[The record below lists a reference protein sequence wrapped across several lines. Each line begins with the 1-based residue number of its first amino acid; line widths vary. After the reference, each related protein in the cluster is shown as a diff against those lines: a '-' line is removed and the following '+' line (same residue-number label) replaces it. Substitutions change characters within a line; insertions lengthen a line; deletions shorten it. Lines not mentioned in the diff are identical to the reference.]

1 METKAKWN
9 WNVPAIIGSVFSFMG
24 IVYIGIS
31 IFLFIAPADAEAVA
45 VRTVFLPLG
54 LVLFCVGI
62 VFLLHAA
69 SKKRQADQLIADGRY
84 VWATVTELRE
94 IRSINGFRGH
104 PWVIQAQYADAYGQS
119 YFFQSRHLYR
129 KPDTS
134 IVGKSVKVYI
144 QGSNYTC
151 YYMDPEPLLSR
162 SRIS

>member
-84 VWATVTELRE
+84 IWATVTALRE
-94 IRSINGFRGH
+94 IRNVNGLRGH
-104 PWVIQAQYADAYGQS
+104 PCVMQASYTDAYGQT
-119 YFFQSRHLYR
+119 YHFQSRYLYR
-129 KPDTS
+129 KLNAS
-134 IVGKSVKVYI
+134 FVGKPVKVYI
-144 QGSNYTC
+144 QGSNYSI
-151 YYMDPEPLLSR
+151 YYMDPEPLLQHSMK
-162 SRIS
+162 

>member
-1 METKAKWN
+1 MEAKAKWN
-9 WNVPAIIGSVFSFMG
+9 WNVPAIIGSVFSFTG

-84 VWATVTELRE
+84 IWATVTALRE
-94 IRSINGFRGH
+94 IRNVNGLRGH
-104 PWVIQAQYADAYGQS
+104 PCVMQASYTDAYGQT
-119 YFFQSRHLYR
+119 YHFQSRYLYR
-129 KPDTS
+129 KLNAS
-134 IVGKSVKVYI
+134 IVGKPVKVYI
-144 QGSNYTC
+144 QGSNYSI
-151 YYMDPEPLLSR
+151 YYMDPEPLLQHSMK
-162 SRIS
+162 